1 MPENKGQI
9 FEDQISTWLK
19 KVEAGRKYNGEL
31 ENVAVTL
38 ARLPYWKGEGENRV
52 RFRLGSRPSEWVQEG
67 VLFRK
72 NVSFSDPRH
81 ATERTGWVRR

>member
-19 KVEAGRKYNGEL
+19 KVEAGRKYNGEP

-38 ARLPYWKGEGENRV
+38 ARLPYWKGEARIGSGSVWARV
-52 RFRLGSRPSEWVQEG
+52 PLGGSKRMCC
-67 VLFRK
+67 F
-72 NVSFSDPRH
+72 
-81 ATERTGWVRR
+81 ERTFHSVILDMPLNGLGG